1 MGHSFFQSTILV
13 STVVLLNLK
22 IEKLVP
28 GGEGLARHE
37 GRVVFIPGVLPGEQV
52 RVETTE
58 MKKDFARAELREIL
72 EPSPDRIKPMCSLAG
87 TCGGCDWLHIA
98 PQAQAQLKV
107 TVAQD
112 ALRRIGGID
121 WLRSDAISYSIAI
134 ACCLGWLAHAFWPAN
149 ARRKGPRNRPHR

>member
-72 EPSPDRIKPMCSLAG
+72 EPSPDRIKP
-87 TCGGCDWLHIA
+87 
-98 PQAQAQLKV
+98 K
-107 TVAQD
+107 
-112 ALRRIGGID
+112 IG
-121 WLRSDAISYSIAI
+121 R
-134 ACCLGWLAHAFWPAN
+134 AHV
-149 ARRKGPRNRPHR
+149 